1 MGPVVAMAKPSKA
14 LEKSAQIE
22 LEPADPF
29 ELIRWLARSQP
40 DPRKAVAELVQNSLD
55 AGAEHITLERS
66 RATTGIVL
74 KIRDDGEGVLPKMGR
89 TEALRYLAS
98 NIGHS
103 HKLSLDPGERARRVV
118 AGQYGVGLLGFWA
131 IGQKMEIHSRVG
143 GGNVAVLRMVEDS
156 PAAEVGTYPAA
167 KGTPKTFTEVVIS
180 EVHATARRVLSARRL
195 AVYLATELR
204 GQLIR
209 SGAAL
214 EIEDRLARGASRHV
228 HVIPHRFTGERLE
241 LPAELPVPGYRP
253 ARIELYLA
261 RGVTGAS
268 IELSCA
274 GTRVVDDIA
283 TLDALGLD
291 QAPWCGSELSGVIDF
306 PDFSVPPGTRRGVV
320 PNDAALAFLE
330 ALGSLT
336 PKVLA
341 ELERLDSMHRADLD
355 RQVVKELRN
364 ALRGFDDRVRDLSLP
379 AISSEEDGEPT
390 DELLPVGTPVGD
402 GGGSAPA
409 EHDEEAPGPLHAVSV
424 RPAFAR
430 ISPGAT
436 RTVRARARDADG
448 RRIVRAS
455 FEWRSPN
462 GEDLGL
468 TLEAHGA
475 RVTLTAAEDAP
486 IGKQV
491 ALMVVATAGDETVA
505 DIAAVE
511 IVEDKHEVYSKLGI
525 PEPVLVSAPAASWRS
540 RLRGFAWEINDAHP
554 DYLRVQDHG
563 RRRLRYLIALLA
575 KEIVIS
581 STRRD
586 DAAELLEAMVQV
598 IAHAES
604 NLR

>member
-1 MGPVVAMAKPSKA
+1 MAKPTKA

-55 AGAEHITLERS
+55 AGAENITLERS
-66 RATTGIVL
+66 RMGSGVVL
-74 KIRDDGEGVLPKMGR
+74 KIRDDGEGVLPKMAR

-103 HKLSLDPGERARRVV
+103 HKMSLDPGERARRVV
-118 AGQYGVGLLGFWA
+118 AGQYGVGLLGFWS
-131 IGQKMEIHSRVG
+131 IGHRMEIHSRVS
-143 GGNVAVLRMVEDS
+143 GGNIAVLRMLEDS
-156 PAAEVGTYPAA
+156 PAAEVGTYPAP
-167 KGTPKTFTEVVIS
+167 KGTSKTFTEVVIS
-180 EVHATARRVLSARRL
+180 EVHATARRVLSGRRL
-195 AVYLATELR
+195 AAYLATELR
-204 GQLIR
+204 GQLTR
-209 SGAAL
+209 SGANL
-214 EIEDRLARGASRHV
+214 VIEDRLARGDGRHV
-228 HVIPHRFTGERLE
+228 QVVPHRFTGERLE
-241 LPAELPVPGYRP
+241 LPTELAVPGYRP
-253 ARIELYLA
+253 ARVELYLT
-261 RGVTGAS
+261 RGDAGAS

-283 TLDALGLD
+283 TLDVLGLD
-291 QAPWCGSELSGVIDF
+291 QSPWTGSELSGVIDF
-306 PDFSVPPGTRRGVV
+306 PDFTIPPGTRRGVA

-330 ALGSLT
+330 ALGGMT

-341 ELERLDSMHRADLD
+341 ELARLDTLHRAELD

-379 AISSEEDGEPT
+379 EIATDEDGEASGETVPPGMPLEEDGGGDASESEQEP
-390 DELLPVGTPVGD
+390 
-402 GGGSAPA
+402 
-409 EHDEEAPGPLHAVSV
+409 PGPLHAVSV

-436 RTVRARARDADG
+436 RSVRARARDEEG
-448 RRIVRAS
+448 RPIRRAS
-455 FEWRSPN
+455 FEWRLPDA
-462 GEDLGL
+462 EDAGL
-468 TLEAHGA
+468 SIETHGA
-475 RVTLTAAEDAP
+475 RAVLTADEDAP

-491 ALMVVATAGDETVA
+491 ALMVVATLGDETVA

-540 RLRGFAWEINDAHP
+540 RLRGFAWEINEAHP
-554 DYLRVQDHG
+554 DYIRVKEHG

-575 KEIVIS
+575 KEIVIGS
-581 STRRD
+581 SRRD
-586 DAAELLEAMVQV
+586 DVAELLESMVQV